1 MEIPANGF
9 IPDVLV
15 EDRKVRYLRLCVDLS
30 LSLIYRGEV
39 SREVAE
45 TIPRNLRHLTVSL
58 FPDKG
63 DTFDMIY
70 APRFRRAIDETYGIG
85 ETPRGQETE

>member
-1 MEIPANGF
+1 MDNPTEDT
-9 IPDVLV
+9 IPDVLI

-30 LSLIYRGEV
+30 LSLISRGEM
-39 SREVAE
+39 SREGAE
-45 TIPRNLRHLTVSL
+45 AVCRNLRRLTLSL

-70 APRFRRAIDETYGIG
+70 VPRFRRTIDETYGIG
-85 ETPRGQETE
+85 DRPEVRK